1 MANDLTTAAADP
13 ASRPSL
19 RQKTTQGVMWVA
31 AQAGATRV
39 VTLVQQVAL
48 TWLLSKSDFGVIA
61 LAYTVTT
68 LVNLMANPGI
78 DAVLV
83 QRLRKFHLWATPA
96 LWLGMAMSV
105 AGAIV
110 MLVAA
115 PIAAWVYEQP
125 HLIGLIAVLALALP
139 LQALQIVPKARLRTQ
154 MRFKAVVMLGLV
166 NSVLIAVLTVGFAY
180 FGMGA
185 YSFVVPVP
193 IVAAIVSFANWRLA
207 RPTIRKRA
215 EFSRW
220 KYLFGNGMT
229 VGATQLL
236 HTFINQADY
245 MALGLAGL
253 SDAKIGVYMFAFN
266 IAIQPLRLISSNV
279 PVVLF
284 PGLSHLANEP
294 EKQAR
299 AALRAMRLLMMV
311 TVPVCMLQILLAEPL
326 FRLVCPPEWL
336 DSVLPCQILTV
347 GLMINAACWPATSLL
362 LAQGRF
368 REQLWIAVI
377 GTVIFLLILAAAILE
392 YPSIISVAVAVGV
405 FHLIYSPLVHWC
417 AVRQDV
423 PRGSFLR
430 ETMPPLVAG
439 VGGLVPSLLVARFL
453 PETVAGDMAWIA
465 VGGVL
470 FSAVYLAL
478 LYVLVPASVQD
489 FWQQVSPLWRK
500 IWPAKASAA

>member
-1 MANDLTTAAADP
+1 MANDPTTEAAEVAQ
-13 ASRPSL
+13 PSL
-19 RQKTTQGVMWVA
+19 RQKTTHGVMWVA
-31 AQAGATRV
+31 AQAGVTRV

-48 TWLLSKSDFGVIA
+48 TWLLSESDFGVIA

-83 QRLRKFHLWATPA
+83 QRLRRFHLWATPA
-96 LWLGMAMSV
+96 LWLGLSMGV
-105 AGAIV
+105 AGAVV
-110 MLVAA
+110 MLIAA

-125 HLIGLIAVLALALP
+125 ELIGLIAVLAIALP

-154 MRFKAVVMLGLV
+154 MRFQAVVMLGLV
-166 NSVLIAVLTVGFAY
+166 NSVLIAALTVAFAY

-193 IVAAIVSFANWRLA
+193 IAAAVVSFANWRLA
-207 RPTIRKRA
+207 RPPIRKRA

-220 KYLFGNGMT
+220 KYLFGNGLT

-236 HTFINQADY
+236 HAFINQADY

-253 SDAKIGVYMFAFN
+253 SEAKIGLYLFAFN

-294 EKQAR
+294 AKQAR
-299 AALRAMRLLMMV
+299 AALRALRLLMLV
-311 TVPVCMLQILLAEPL
+311 TVPVCMLQILTAEPL
-326 FRLVCPPEWL
+326 FRLACPPEWL
-336 DSVLPCQILTV
+336 ESVLPCQILTV
-347 GLMINAACWPATSLL
+347 GLMINAACWPASSLL

-368 REQLWIAVI
+368 REQLAVAAT
-377 GTVIFLLILAAAILE
+377 GTVIFLLILAAAILK

-405 FHLIYSPLVHWC
+405 FHLIYSPMVHWC

-423 PRGSFLR
+423 PRGSYLR
-430 ETMPPLVAG
+430 ETVPPLVAG
-439 VGGLVPSLLVARFL
+439 IGGLVPSMMLARFL
-453 PETVAGDMAWIA
+453 PETVVGDVARIA
-465 VGGVL
+465 VGGAV
-470 FSAVYLAL
+470 FSVAYLML
-478 LYVLVPASVQD
+478 LYLLVPASVHD
-489 FWQQVSPLWRK
+489 FWQQVLPLWRK
-500 IWPAKASAA
+500 VWPAKASAA

>member
-1 MANDLTTAAADP
+1 MNQP
-13 ASRPSL
+13 NQEPSL
-19 RQKTTQGVMWVA
+19 RQKTTHGVMWVA

-68 LVNLMANPGI
+68 LINLMANPGI

-83 QRLRKFHLWATPA
+83 QRLRRFHLWATPA
-96 LWLGMAMSV
+96 LWLGLTMGV
-105 AGAIV
+105 VGAIL

-125 HLIGLIAVLALALP
+125 QLIGLIAVLAISLP

-166 NSVLIAVLTVGFAY
+166 NSLLIAVLTVAFAY

-193 IVAAIVSFANWRLA
+193 IAAAIVSFANWRMA
-207 RPTIRKRA
+207 RPPIRKRA

-220 KYLFGNGMT
+220 KYLFGNGLT

-236 HTFINQADY
+236 HAFINQADY
-245 MALGLAGL
+245 MALGIAGL
-253 SDAKIGVYMFAFN
+253 SDAEIGVYMFAFN

-311 TVPVCMLQILLAEPL
+311 TAPVCMLQILTAEPL
-326 FRLVCPPEWL
+326 FRLACPPEWL
-336 DSVLPCQILTV
+336 ESVLPCQILTV
-347 GLMINAACWPATSLL
+347 GLMINAAAWPANSLL

-368 REQLWIAVI
+368 REQLAVALI
-377 GTVIFLLILAAAILE
+377 GTVVFLLILSAAILDR
-392 YPSIISVAVAVGV
+392 PSIISVAVAVTV
-405 FHLIYSPLVHWC
+405 FHAFYSPLVHWR
-417 AVRQDV
+417 AVRRYV

-430 ETMPPLVAG
+430 EAAPPILAG
-439 VGGLVPSLLVARFL
+439 LLGVLPSMALGKLL
-453 PETVAGDMAWIA
+453 PETVVGDVSWIVAG
-465 VGGVL
+465 
-470 FSAVYLAL
+470 SAVFTVIYMIAIYL
-478 LYVLVPASVQD
+478 LVPASVHD
-489 FWQQVSPLWRK
+489 FWQQISPLWRK
-500 IWPAKASAA
+500 IWPAKASAV